1 MIRWKV
7 GRGGWQRGRRVP
19 SLTVVVWLA
28 LGCAG
33 DRPGVGGGDAGVDAG
48 VDVVVSDVGVPDDAP
63 ASTVR
68 FAEPTCFPAAPQLD
82 RVVTGDLDR
91 DGRLDAV
98 LEYRGSAPS
107 APSGYGY
114 ARNASAAG
122 EVRFDARV
130 DRLSSEAT
138 PLLASGATQAADL
151 DGDGFPELLRND
163 RWWRNAQAAAGALTE
178 ATFAGEGQVFGSGIG
193 FTTPDP
199 ETLTVLDLD
208 RDGLRDVMSVQNTG
222 GCNVLVYPQQRGAAS
237 PTFGMQQIMRVYVR
251 GLTRCTSIAVGDLDG
266 DGRDDV
272 VATSDNPDRGSGEQG
287 FAALRNESS
296 PGRLTEGTF
305 SAALRWNTAAS
316 GERRVTRDA
325 RLADVNG
332 DGRLDLFY
340 TLRSPDSPGTR
351 GALRLHT
358 GAAALSAETFGPAID
373 VPGALGD
380 GAVVSV
386 LDLDGNG
393 VPDVASALGDRVT
406 VVQNLAARGV
416 APATG
421 SFAVRALTL
430 PLGSRAAAF
439 AEVDGDGRADVIFV
453 RDGGWCVMRNTTP

>member
-1 MIRWKV
+1 VKRW
-7 GRGGWQRGRRVP
+7 
-19 SLTVVVWLA
+19 LTVGVWLA
-28 LGCAG
+28 VGCAG
-33 DRPGVGGGDAGVDAG
+33 DRPGGGGDAGVEAG
-48 VDVVVSDVGVPDDAP
+48 VDVVVVSDVGVPDDAP

-68 FAEPTCFPAAPQLD
+68 FADPTCFAAATQLD

-91 DGRLDAV
+91 DGRLDVV
-98 LEYRGSAPS
+98 LEYRESGPS

-114 ARNASAAG
+114 ARNASVMG

-130 DRLSSEAT
+130 DHLSSEAT
-138 PLLASGATQAADL
+138 PLLASVATQVADL
-151 DGDGFPELLRND
+151 DGDGFAELLRND
-163 RWWRNAQAAAGALTE
+163 RWWRNTQAAMGALTE
-178 ATFAGEGQVFGSGIG
+178 ATFGGAGQVYGSGIG
-193 FTTPDP
+193 FSTPDP

-208 RDGLRDVMSVQNTG
+208 RDGLHDVMSVQNAG
-222 GCNVLVYPQQRGAAS
+222 SCNVLVYPQRMVAPA
-237 PTFGMQQIMRVYVR
+237 PTFGTQLIVRVYVR
-251 GLTRCTSIAVGDLDG
+251 GLTRCTSIALGDLDG
-266 DGRDDV
+266 DGRADV

-296 PGRLTEGTF
+296 PGTLTERTF
-305 SAALRWNTAAS
+305 GAALRWTTAAS
-316 GERRVTRDA
+316 GERRVTRNA
-325 RLADVNG
+325 RLVDVDA
-332 DGRLDLFY
+332 DGRADLFY
-340 TLRSPDSPGTR
+340 TVKSPDAPGTR
-351 GALRLHT
+351 GVLRLQT
-358 GAAALSAETFGPAID
+358 GAATLSAETFGPDID
-373 VPGALGD
+373 VPGSLGD

-386 LDLDGNG
+386 IDLDGNG

-416 APATG
+416 APTTG